1 MGAKDPA
8 SESEGPTRQPLLKG
22 TLRDALAAATASLTS
37 PSTPRTREPALT
49 DEKVK
54 PAPIGAATT
63 SAPELSAPLVTE
75 PARAAVPAAAAP
87 AVDLPPL
94 PPARDPNPTRIV
106 RPSRA
111 PRPDASPLTRRVRAK
126 PSTEAL
132 AFHQDPV
139 VGWLVVVGGPGL
151 GAFRPIFEGNNAVG
165 RAPTQRIPLDFG
177 DDGISAEAQA
187 YIRYDAAD
195 RAFLL
200 VPNMAKTNIVA
211 VNEKKPTSA
220 VPLAAMDLITM
231 GRTQLCFIPFCG
243 PEFDWA
249 ELGDG
254 PA

>member
-1 MGAKDPA
+1 MSARGTAGGSNGGAR
-8 SESEGPTRQPLLKG
+8 ESGLKG

-37 PSTPRTREPALT
+37 PPLAREAREANVT
-49 DEKVK
+49 DH
-54 PAPIGAATT
+54 AATAAPVNDAT
-63 SAPELSAPLVTE
+63 ATASAPPD
-75 PARAAVPAAAAP
+75 VPAAAP
-87 AVDLPPL
+87 PVPQLPTLEPEL
-94 PPARDPNPTRIV
+94 ARDPAPTRIV
-106 RPSRA
+106 RPA
-111 PRPDASPLTRRVRAK
+111 KPPRSDAASLTRRVRGK
-126 PSTEAL
+126 PNAEPV

-165 RAPTQRIPLDFG
+165 RAATQRIALDFG

-200 VPNMAKTNIVA
+200 VPNMSKTNIVA

-249 ELGDG
+249 ELTDG